1 MLGIFKY
8 KKLYKQSLNEINNNS
23 IKQKDLLDIKDSIV
37 NLNVMFHQTFS
48 IMQGDIENLCDYNKE
63 LEKLTLDQQEK
74 NNKLKLQLALKE
86 KQRKENASRVGGLQK
101 QVNKLTEERKQMM
114 DFINRCIN
122 EMSKMSKEKKSPTV
136 EELKK
141 YFRKF

>member
-136 EELKK
+136 EELRK